1 MERFVILFHQI
12 GYIKVYCPP
21 TLILYMVQ
29 KNDNFQCSVICIWF
43 IKTLFCWL
51 RHILF
56 RFVMGVIWS
65 SYYTPALTKPI
76 FLCSYLSAFH
86 CISWVKVRWLYNHVS
101 SNTSSKPCRS
111 AQIKIKIFVCLY
123 WVYWIKHPCLVFQ
136 KKTNYMYHR
145 SCALWRK
152 DSIQCLQGLLG
163 CKGDLDSIHLWTAL
177 HRQCFRIMVWI
188 LTAFVQLF
196 IGHSFLVKV
205 QQDCT
210 FHCWAVK

>member
-43 IKTLFCWL
+43 IKTLFCWISQVL

-101 SNTSSKPCRS
+101 SNTSSKPCKS
-111 AQIKIKIFVCLY
+111 SSDKNQNICL
-123 WVYWIKHPCLVFQ
+123 LV
-136 KKTNYMYHR
+136 
-145 SCALWRK
+145 L
-152 DSIQCLQGLLG
+152 GLL
-163 CKGDLDSIHLWTAL
+163 KSNT
-177 HRQCFRIMVWI
+177 
-188 LTAFVQLF
+188 
-196 IGHSFLVKV
+196 LV
-205 QQDCT
+205 
-210 FHCWAVK
+210 